1 MSEIEEIVNVA
12 NVNLYHLMYQPD
24 RHEFELVEAITNS
37 NLRIF
42 REIEDQQSKKH
53 YQIEHQIALIKCKD
67 WFHPLESG
75 KSVVYKIAGEN
86 HPFYIFNDASIQTSY
101 SVLAIDSCIDQ
112 AQVILFEN
120 VIMVYASL
128 LDAPEE
134 WKNIIQQI
142 NNYTTSSQS
151 TTGTNEQDVEM
162 QDEDEIGETTPQ
174 TTADAIAKHIV
185 TGAEVINSGLTIG
198 TQAANRLVQKGA
210 SHLKNTS
217 TLQNPRQIDSRVING
232 LRNVRKASQTASCVT
247 GACVSAVAKGTCHLG
262 NYLAPHIR
270 RHGTALISNVSGKN
284 DESSSKICDDIMT
297 VTAGGLQGFAT
308 LYNGITNNVI
318 SLAKTVADETVD
330 VLGKKYGNDTGTVA
344 HETLYAAGNAALTV
358 NNVKDL
364 GPKSIAKRAIKET
377 GKSALNHKDNSDKE
391 NTTEQKLWK

>member
-1 MSEIEEIVNVA
+1 MSQIQEIVNVS
-12 NVNLYHLMYQPD
+12 NVNLYHLMYQPE
-24 RHEFELVEAITNS
+24 RHEFELVEAIPNS

-42 REIEDQQSKKH
+42 REIEDQQSKRH
-53 YQIEHQIALIKCKD
+53 YQIDHQIALIKCKD

-75 KSVVYKIAGEN
+75 KSIVYKIPGAN

-101 SVLAIDSCIDQ
+101 SVLAIDSSVDE

-134 WKNIIQQI
+134 WKNVIQQI

-162 QDEDEIGETTPQ
+162 QDEDEIGETAPQ
-174 TTADAIAKHIV
+174 TTADVIAKHIV

-210 SHLKNTS
+210 SHLKNTPPA
-217 TLQNPRQIDSRVING
+217 QNPRQIDPRVING

-284 DESSSKICDDIMT
+284 DQSSNKICDDIMT

-330 VLGKKYGNDTGTVA
+330 VLEKKYGNDTGTVA

-364 GPKSIAKRAIKET
+364 GPKSIAKNAIKET
-377 GKSALNHKDNSDKE
+377 GKSAINHKDNSDKE
-391 NTTEQKLWK
+391 NTKK